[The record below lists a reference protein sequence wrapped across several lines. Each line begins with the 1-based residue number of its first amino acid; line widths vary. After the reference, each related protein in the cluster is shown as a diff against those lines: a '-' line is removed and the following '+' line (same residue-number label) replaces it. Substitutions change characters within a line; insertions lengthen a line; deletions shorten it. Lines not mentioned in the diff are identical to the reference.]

1 MSVGLNAAQARA
13 KASQDMIVFNE
24 TQAIMKSVITQ
35 SALGNFEAYVDDAT
49 TMTTSTPTSLKIGTT
64 NTPTISIGDTVIIGS
79 STITLGTS
87 GTSLNAVISD
97 INDAGIAGI
106 TASKDAGYLVLTIEG
121 SAASW
126 NYVIGAGTAN
136 TALGI
141 TAGTYSIANPAS
153 VGYFNV
159 WQGTAI
165 DRGLQNQ
172 MESVIKH
179 FQNLGYKLERITN
192 ASTSNTLK
200 WYIYW

>member
-97 INDAGIAGI
+97 INDAG
-106 TASKDAGYLVLTIEG
+106 YLVLTIEG

-172 MESVIKH
+172 MESVIKD